1 MFEFS
6 SRMNFCNK
14 KKCSTYQ
21 YSINSKIEKAT
32 ISIFFSIQTQ
42 RVLMCTYVRN
52 YWSKP
57 LVEIFPPLFEFYS
70 ILTSNELCRGGSSQ
84 PIRIETVWQVF
95 SYKAKHCTKHEVLN
109 YNKSST
115 STTIGFICNPLKK
128 MQNLFFLTTILVVFL
143 LIANLDNVQAGKK
156 KKKTKSKKTKMT
168 PEEVLKQDQGLFD
181 SKTLKCLV
189 CKNVIDEFEAA
200 IYKVDPKKMVDTG
213 TFRLNENGEQKRQ
226 VVSTYAIFCIF

>member
-1 MFEFS
+1 
-6 SRMNFCNK
+6 
-14 KKCSTYQ
+14 
-21 YSINSKIEKAT
+21 
-32 ISIFFSIQTQ
+32 
-42 RVLMCTYVRN
+42 
-52 YWSKP
+52 
-57 LVEIFPPLFEFYS
+57 
-70 ILTSNELCRGGSSQ
+70 
-84 PIRIETVWQVF
+84 
-95 SYKAKHCTKHEVLN
+95 
-109 YNKSST
+109 
-115 STTIGFICNPLKK
+115 

-143 LIANLDNVQAGKK
+143 LIVNLDNVQAGKK
-156 KKKTKSKKTKMT
+156 KKKIKSKKTKMT